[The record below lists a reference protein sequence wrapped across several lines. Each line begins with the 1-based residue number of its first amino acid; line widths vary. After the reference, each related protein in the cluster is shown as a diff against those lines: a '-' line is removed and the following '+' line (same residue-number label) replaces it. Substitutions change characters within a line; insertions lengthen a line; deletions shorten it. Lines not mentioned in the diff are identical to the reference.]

1 MHNFSK
7 FVIILKKRRKAYEK
21 CEKIQK
27 RGGTSLLDSQRAAG
41 PDTQIVS
48 ENTPEVGEDKKE
60 ILNRVQ
66 GDKVTCH
73 CEGAMH
79 VDMSDSFGRSYAC
92 HCEERSDVAIAMS
105 TYNNEIPEQVRDDD
119 NNEITTSNAAH
130 SPRNDMDKYAKP
142 VKNDVVAQPPRND
155 KNITPHPLGRGI
167 KGEGLSHEM
176 LKQVQDDKYV
186 SEAHRKELNV
196 LTSYRLNN
204 FKKKAAFTLAEGATH
219 VDMSGNIRRVAF
231 TLAEVLITLGIIG
244 VVAAMTIPTL
254 IANYREKVM
263 VTKVKQGHSLL
274 MNAIQLYMAQNN
286 CINALCL
293 FDTKKTSEQVAA
305 ELGTVLKGAKLCKA
319 GDTGKFCK
327 TYYYKANQP
336 IKIDGVYGA
345 GDSLGPRGRIYLP
358 NGISFQTAQVSECPR
373 TVTSIIRDENGF
385 EIDRKEVVSENCAY
399 IYMDVNN
406 VEEPNQFGADM
417 YRYDAKISGKVVP
430 TNQKLLNSVLIYNKL
445 EYTPYN
451 IGDPIE

>member
-1 MHNFSK
+1 MKLTRVLANCFPRPLREREEFQHEGR
-7 FVIILKKRRKAYEK
+7 VLEIRV
-21 CEKIQK
+21 
-27 RGGTSLLDSQRAAG
+27 RGGAKGTA
-41 PDTQIVS
+41 PDNICRQYLCAL
-48 ENTPEVGEDKKE
+48 P
-60 ILNRVQ
+60 
-66 GDKVTCH
+66 CH
-73 CEGAMH
+73 CEA
-79 VDMSDSFGRSYAC
+79 
-92 HCEERSDVAIAMS
+92 ERSEAVAIAKS
-105 TYNNEIPEQVRDDD
+105 LEL
-119 NNEITTSNAAH
+119 NEITTSCALH
-130 SPRNDMDKYAKP
+130 TPRNDMKIICHPEAIAEGSQEKIPQQVRDDKSHFSRPRGEGLRERGLSAHDEIPKQ
-142 VKNDVVAQPPRND
+142 VRND
-155 KNITPHPLGRGI
+155 KYL
-167 KGEGLSHEM
+167 
-176 LKQVQDDKYV
+176 
-186 SEAHRKELNV
+186 SEAHGKELNV
-196 LTSYRLNN
+196 LTSYRLND
-204 FKKKAAFTLAEGATH
+204 FKKKIAFTLAEGATH
-219 VDMSGNIRRVAF
+219 VDMYANIRRVAF

-385 EIDRKEVVSENCAY
+385 EIDRKEVVSEICAY